1 MFVED
6 KPVITNP
13 PSDHPVV
20 KMKQQKERWGEEEKN
35 MLFHM

>member
-6 KPVITNP
+6 KPLITNP

-20 KMKQQKERWGEEEKN
+20 KMKQQKER
-35 MLFHM
+35 